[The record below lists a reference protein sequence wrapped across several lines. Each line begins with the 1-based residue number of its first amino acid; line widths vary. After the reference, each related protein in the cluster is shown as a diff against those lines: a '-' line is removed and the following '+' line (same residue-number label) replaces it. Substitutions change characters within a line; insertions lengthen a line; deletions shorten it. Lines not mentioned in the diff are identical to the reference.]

1 MARMNRMFRVL
12 LVSLLPVLVGPL
24 ALGAESRVAP
34 LISVRADHMVLDA
47 ALRGEEVLVA
57 TQSGRIESLD
67 WRTGRG
73 LVALFALDKTQSQEF
88 TTALS
93 SLAVSPSGRLCSVV
107 SSDGVV
113 RVLRFDEVGELEPI
127 LSLER
132 EAARI
137 VRFLGND
144 QLLLANLRG
153 ELSLVRL
160 ADEREIYRHQ
170 LEYDPIYALA
180 VGPEGKRVAVGFRSS
195 RIQIVDARAGERLR
209 TLKGHRD
216 SVFDIVWL
224 DDHRLASA
232 SKDKSL
238 LLWDLSESE
247 PEPRVLYSADHYVT
261 AVAFEPG
268 SESIAFTVDEQGI
281 GIMDLESGQIIRR
294 LDLHTAPVQVL
305 QFLDDGKRLLST
317 GNDARVLVWNVA
329 RTDGSGTGPRVE

>member
-1 MARMNRMFRVL
+1 MARLNRISRVL
-12 LVSLLPVLVGPL
+12 LASSLLVLVGPIVL
-24 ALGAESRVAP
+24 SAESRVSP

-47 ALRGEEVLVA
+47 AQRGEEILVA

-67 WRTGRG
+67 WRRG
-73 LVALFALDKTQSQEF
+73 KALTTLFVLDSVQSQEF
-88 TTALS
+88 KPALS

-113 RVLRFDEVGELEPI
+113 HVLRFDDVGELEPVV
-127 LSLER
+127 SLQR

-137 VRFLGND
+137 VRFLGDD

-153 ELSLVRL
+153 ELSLIQL
-160 ADEREIYRHQ
+160 ADEREIYRRQ

-180 VGPEGKRVAVGFRSS
+180 VGPGGKRVAVAFRSS
-195 RIQIVDARAGERLR
+195 RIQIVDARAGKSLR

-216 SVFDIVWL
+216 SVFDVVWL

-238 LLWDLSESE
+238 LLWDLSELE
-247 PEPRVLYSADHYVT
+247 PEPHVLYSADHYVT
-261 AVAFEPG
+261 AVAFDPG
-268 SESIAFTVDEQGI
+268 SERIAFTVDGQGI
-281 GIMDLESGQIIRR
+281 GVMDLESGQIIQR
-294 LDLHTAPVQVL
+294 LEQHTAPVQVL

-329 RTDGSGTGPRVE
+329 RADGSGAGPRVE